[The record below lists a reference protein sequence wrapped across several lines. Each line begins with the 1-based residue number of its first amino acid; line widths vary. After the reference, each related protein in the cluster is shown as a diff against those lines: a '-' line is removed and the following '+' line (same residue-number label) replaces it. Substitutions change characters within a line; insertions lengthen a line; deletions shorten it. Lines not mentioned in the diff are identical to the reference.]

1 MQNNKT
7 YYIISVSHP
16 TCGIL
21 ALWKNTIAHIL
32 YAYDKGYIP
41 VVDLKHYQNQY
52 FKDGKEY
59 IDNTWEYFFKQPA
72 NIKLED
78 IPQGA
83 KIIISDN
90 ISVPDYKFAIYPE
103 IIPLSPSKTPIN
115 SELFNQY
122 KKYLNFTDEIF
133 EYIESQYKNVIGNKK
148 NILGVLCR
156 GTDYLSLKPAYHHIQ
171 PNPKDVI
178 AKIKELQKTH
188 NFEYIYL
195 ATEDSNIYELFKKE
209 FGDKLIDNNQYRYSK
224 VNNFI
229 SKIDTQEEN
238 HLYNLAKDYLSSIY
252 ILSKC
257 RYFISGRTAG
267 TLGVYLLTKGF
278 EYDYVYDLGRYAPPP
293 KQVLHILSF
302 SKDNKHNILTILGIK
317 IKFKRRKND

>member
-1 MQNNKT
+1 MYNNKT

-21 ALWKNTIAHIL
+21 ALWKNTVAHIL

-52 FKDGKEY
+52 FKNKKEY

-72 NIKLED
+72 DISIEN

-83 KIIISDN
+83 EIIISDN
-90 ISVPDYKFAIYPE
+90 ISVPDSKYGIYPE
-103 IIPLSPSKTPIN
+103 IIPISPSKVPIN
-115 SELFNQY
+115 SELFNRY
-122 KKYLNFTDEIF
+122 KKYLIFTDEIL
-133 EYIESQYKNVIGNKK
+133 EYIYTQYKNLIGDKK

-156 GTDYLSLKPAYHHIQ
+156 GTDYLSLKPAYHQIQ

-178 AKIKELQKTH
+178 AKIKEVQKTH

-195 ATEDSNIYELFKKE
+195 ATEDANIYKLFKQE
-209 FGDKLIDNNQYRYSK
+209 FGDRLIDNNQYRYSK
-224 VNNFI
+224 VNDFI
-229 SKIDTQEEN
+229 SKIETKEKN
-238 HLYNLAKDYLSSIY
+238 HLYNLAKDYLLSIY

-257 RYFISGRTAG
+257 KYFISGRTAG
-267 TLGVYLLTKGF
+267 TLGVYLLTDGF
-278 EYDYVYDLGRYAPPP
+278 EYDYVYDLGRYAPFP
-293 KQVLHILSF
+293 KKQIFSF
-302 SKDNKHNILTILGIK
+302 SKDNKHIILTIFGIK